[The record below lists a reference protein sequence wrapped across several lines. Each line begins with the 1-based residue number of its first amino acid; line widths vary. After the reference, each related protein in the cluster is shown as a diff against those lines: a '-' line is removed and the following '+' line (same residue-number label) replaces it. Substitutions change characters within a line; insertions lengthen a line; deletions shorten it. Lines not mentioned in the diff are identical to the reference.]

1 MPDNADSTAC
11 TRGFGCCRRSGLGA
25 ISLVIACSAAG
36 FVLGRSMD
44 GPHVVVVNGEG
55 KAMDQSP
62 PGVLAW
68 LFGHRKNAP
77 TETPSPAA
85 HTDPRDDPRSDAVHA
100 AEAALIK
107 RSYATDLKL
116 SGYVESSVNE
126 PTWSRLQKTSLAAPI
141 AAGQT
146 LRQICDQ
153 FANEAK
159 VDLFRIDWAKL
170 RESGLEPQW
179 TVVNANISG
188 CTIENAIGRALD
200 GVVSSKGDQ
209 APLEPL
215 AFDVQNGS
223 VWITTKSEVL
233 KRQSSA
239 VYDVWDLLVRE
250 PIEGQR
256 LSEPYQGYDDS
267 WLWNAGELR
276 DQLKQ
281 LIYDQVPGNWEER
294 GQGNDRI
301 AEFDGRLIVTASPYS
316 HRDLMRLLAQLR
328 AARRVSH
335 AVTP

>member
-77 TETPSPAA
+77 TETSSPAA

-107 RSYATDLKL
+107 RSYASDLKL
-116 SGYVESSVNE
+116 AGYVESPENV
-126 PTWSRLQKTSLAAPI
+126 PTWSTLQKTPLPSPVL
-141 AAGQT
+141 AGQT
-146 LRQICDQ
+146 LEQACD
-153 FANEAK
+153 FLAK
-159 VDLFRIDWAKL
+159 HSNLEFRIDWARL
-170 RESGLEPQW
+170 NEAGVYPQQTSVCLDIRNCNLESAINRILGS
-179 TVVNANISG
+179 VVM
-188 CTIENAIGRALD
+188 RKD
-200 GVVSSKGDQ
+200 GS
-209 APLEPL
+209 PLAEPL
-215 AFDVQNGS
+215 AFDVQHA
-223 VWITTKSEVL
+223 VVVVTTRAGAMEV
-233 KRQSSA
+233 QA
-239 VYDVWDLLVRE
+239 TFVYEDWDLLVRE

-256 LSEPYQGYDDS
+256 LSEPYRGFEDS
-267 WLWNAGELR
+267 WLWYVGEIR
-276 DQLKQ
+276 EQLKQ

-294 GQGNDRI
+294 GLGNDRI